1 MSRVADKPT
10 LPDVL
15 SAHKK
20 DFLLSTNCH
29 AIGIVNSFD
38 PIRQT
43 VSARIAYQRTIS
55 RPQANGSYLDT
66 PTPYPVLV
74 DCPVVVL
81 KGGPAAL
88 TMPIEAGDTCLIL
101 FNDRDIDHWFAT
113 GQELPPNSTRLH
125 AFTDA
130 FALVGISH
138 TLNALKDYD
147 STRAGIQYGKT
158 RVAVGPTKVLI
169 TNSPLPTSSL
179 GFILNT
185 FMTACAGSS
194 DPTLVAAAAAAKTQL
209 ALLLE

>member
-1 MSRVADKPT
+1 MSQAVDKPT

-15 SAHKK
+15 AAHKK

-29 AIGIVNSFD
+29 AIGIVESFD
-38 PIRQT
+38 SSKQT
-43 VSARIAYQRTIS
+43 VTARVAYQRTIS
-55 RPQANGSYLDT
+55 RPQADGTYKDT

-81 KGGPAAL
+81 KGGNAAL

-113 GQELPPNSTRLH
+113 GQETPPNTARLH

-138 TLNALKDYD
+138 SLNAIKNYD
-147 STRAGIQYGKT
+147 NTRAGIQNGTT
-158 RVAVGPTKVLI
+158 RVAVGDGRVLI
-169 TNSPLPTSSL
+169 ANSPLPASTL

-185 FMTACAGSS
+185 FMTACAGST
-194 DPTLVAAAAAAKTQL
+194 DPVLAAAATTAIPQL
-209 ALLLE
+209 KALLE